1 MAQKDFELLKKAPE
15 RRWRI
20 ITLFLSFPDSDL
32 VVNVPFNFHPG
43 RS

>member
-20 ITLFLSFPDSDL
+20 ITLFLSFPTAI
-32 VVNVPFNFHPG
+32 
-43 RS
+43 